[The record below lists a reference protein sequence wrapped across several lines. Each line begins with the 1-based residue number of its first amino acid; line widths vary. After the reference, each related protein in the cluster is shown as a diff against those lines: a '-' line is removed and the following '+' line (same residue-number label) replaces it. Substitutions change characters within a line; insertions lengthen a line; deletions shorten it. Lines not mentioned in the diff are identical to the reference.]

1 MEGKNNQGNM
11 NSNQNND
18 GNNKEN
24 KPLEI
29 PENDSPRET
38 KPVQAVK
45 NYKNKKAMNKV
56 KVAYAFAMI
65 LAIGAAFTAKIA
77 NGKWQ
82 VAN

>member
-38 KPVQAVK
+38 KPARSLDATLRVC
-45 NYKNKKAMNKV
+45 
-56 KVAYAFAMI
+56 
-65 LAIGAAFTAKIA
+65 
-77 NGKWQ
+77 
-82 VAN
+82 